1 MGNALKSSI
10 GRLASKLED
19 YKKDAQLLVVATGNL
34 VPYAKQARTKFD
46 EEALRELAESFKE
59 VGILEP
65 LLVRP
70 IANNKFEII
79 AGERRLRAAI
89 MAGLA
94 GVPVLSRPM
103 DDELADRIHLAENI
117 HRENLSS
124 LELAER
130 VQRDLEEAGG
140 DLAKV
145 AAKYNKGKPWVSKLA
160 SIAGGG
166 ETMTVLVEEGV
177 TADRAVLATVASL
190 ERKAPERAKALGE
203 QLKAAPAKSNKRA
216 IAEQFMKGERAA
228 APKAKPGKGPAA
240 GSKHSGER
248 PAATEEVPSWRTAE
262 VMNRPES
269 SAVLLVELSPH
280 SMFADEF
287 AALSKSFGAARLAM
301 SVRHPHEGYAVVQ
314 FGEDG
319 SQRQVYRADELRLL
333 AVF

>member
-130 VQRDLEEAGG
+130 VQRDIEEAGG

-166 ETMTVLVEEGV
+166 DTMTELVEEGV
-177 TADRAVLATVASL
+177 TLT
-190 ERKAPERAKALGE
+190 APCWPPWHPWSVRL
-203 QLKAAPAKSNKRA
+203 
-216 IAEQFMKGERAA
+216 
-228 APKAKPGKGPAA
+228 
-240 GSKHSGER
+240 
-248 PAATEEVPSWRTAE
+248 PSVQR
-262 VMNRPES
+262 
-269 SAVLLVELSPH
+269 
-280 SMFADEF
+280 
-287 AALSKSFGAARLAM
+287 RLA
-301 SVRHPHEGYAVVQ
+301 SSSRRRRPSRTSGP
-314 FGEDG
+314 
-319 SQRQVYRADELRLL
+319 SPSSS
-333 AVF
+333 